1 MDMKTSN
8 YSLDIILEIT
18 ENAPEMV
25 TVYFQV
31 ATEEMEGRSRDNI
44 EVVDV
49 LDRDGDLVDFEAH
62 LDDIMKAIKDNRN
75 KWVRE
80 YD

>member
-1 MDMKTSN
+1 MKTSN
-8 YSLDIILEIT
+8 YSLDTILEIT

-80 YD
+80 

>member
-80 YD
+80 